1 VAVHRKILVR
11 PAAYRKSSYA
21 QRVGSSFALSP
32 VITLTKEWRQWQPS
46 RLGEDE
52 IELRTIELRTIKEKD
67 DPCHP
72 TLRRIEAE
80 VGNL

>member
-1 VAVHRKILVR
+1 MHKKLARRLLFHL
-11 PAAYRKSSYA
+11 PHT
-21 QRVGSSFALSP
+21 

-52 IELRTIELRTIKEKD
+52 IELRTIKEKD

>member
-1 VAVHRKILVR
+1 
-11 PAAYRKSSYA
+11 
-21 QRVGSSFALSP
+21 
-32 VITLTKEWRQWQPS
+32 
-46 RLGEDE
+46 LGEDE